1 MKNVIKHLKKGI
13 LLVTMLTTIYSFANE
28 SSFYSIKN
36 DTKKTSLTLNNVKKG
51 NILSIIDI
59 NGIILY
65 KEVIENSGIYS
76 KGFDLTYLPDGFYTF
91 ELDKDLEIK
100 TIPFTVNYNNVVF
113 NKKEEKTIFKPY
125 TRVKDDFVY
134 ISKLALNNDPL
145 KIEIYF
151 LNDYDYELVYTEKV
165 INTKNIEKT
174 YKLTGLKKGDYK
186 IVIETEGKT
195 FTKNI

>member
-13 LLVTMLTTIYSFANE
+13 LLVTMLTTIYSFANK

>member
-28 SSFYSIKN
+28 SSYYSIKN